1 MHGNAAEGTVGK
13 VNHDGNR
20 PVVAEANDLTILAPE
35 HAEAVR
41 QLWSGSLGRTVRCVP
56 SRRTLQASD
65 RGRLLYAKR
74 YDTARGADAEWRGL
88 RQLADAGFDVPAR
101 VAHLEAPGASMAVYA
116 AVPGR
121 SLDAWA
127 VDAVRE
133 GWLQAWIDY
142 VVAAVAPLA
151 RRLHERGWVHRDLN
165 LSHLF
170 AVDPRRP
177 EPPALIDVERVFR
190 PRWRRSRWRV
200 KDLASLLAS
209 CPGDVPGRAKGR
221 FLLRYADGRRR
232 SEVRALGRAVEA
244 KAARIQRHT
253 PRFG

>member
-1 MHGNAAEGTVGK
+1 M
-13 VNHDGNR
+13 NHDGNR

-41 QLWSGSLGRTVRCVP
+41 LLWGGSLGRTVRCVP

-209 CPGDVPGRAKGR
+209 CPADVPGRAKGR

>member
-1 MHGNAAEGTVGK
+1 M
-13 VNHDGNR
+13 NHDGNR
-20 PVVAEANDLTILAPE
+20 PVVAEVNDLTILAPE

-41 QLWSGSLGRTVRCVP
+41 LLWGGSLGRTVRCVP

-88 RQLADAGFDVPAR
+88 GQLADAGFDVPAR

-190 PRWRRSRWRV
+190 PRWRLRRWRV

-209 CPGDVPGRAKGR
+209 CPADVPGRAKGR
-221 FLLRYADGRRR
+221 FLLRYADGWRR